1 MAPVEP
7 WFNSSS
13 SSSSSYSSFPFKECN
28 LGLFKVILMVSFS
41 LYCVVLTIGV
51 CCDCVLPEQHL
62 QQQQPQQQEQEQE
75 QQPPEFVP
83 YKYSRFL

>member
-13 SSSSSYSSFPFKECN
+13 SNTSFPFKKCD
-28 LGLFKVILMVSFS
+28 LSVFKLILLVIFS
-41 LYCVVLTIGV
+41 VYFVVLTVGV
-51 CCDCVLPEQHL
+51 CCDCVVLPKQHL
-62 QQQQPQQQEQEQE
+62 QQEQEQE
-75 QQPPEFVP
+75 QQPPVFVP